1 MHRQVPVVS
10 ADGQEDAV
18 SRRRGEAVANPATP
32 AVSMGAHG
40 PGPEPPL
47 LPRGAALR
55 DMAVARKLA
64 LIVVLFVMVVVG
76 LVALGKF
83 SSDIHSGVRAYVA
96 GEGHWA
102 KAHRDALQHLKRYL
116 ETRSPADFQAYER
129 ALLVNLG
136 DQQARLE
143 LEKPMPDMALARAGF
158 LAGRNHP
165 DDVDSL
171 IWLFRSFRDL
181 SYLDRAIT
189 LWAEGDRLIGEM
201 SGLAQV
207 LRAEVEGRGDPARI
221 AALAAEI
228 DQVHERILPL
238 EDAFSATLGE
248 ASRWIANLLFVV
260 LLATAGLMLTLGL
273 LGANYLM
280 QRINRQIASLREAA
294 LRVAN
299 DDFEHDAEVSSADDL
314 GRLAVTFNA
323 MLARLRTHREEL
335 EAGAGELQQATAAA
349 QAMALKAE
357 TASQAKSQF
366 MATMSHEIRT
376 PMNGVLGMTELLL
389 GTDLDARQ
397 RRFAQAVYRSGESL
411 LDIINDILDFSKIEA
426 GKLEL
431 APTDFRPRALVEDV
445 LELLAPRAQE
455 KALELSF
462 REQPGLPRVLH
473 GDALRL
479 RQVLTNLVSNA
490 IKFTEHGEVVV
501 DLRRVGAAPAD
512 EDAAPPSRW
521 VEFCVRDTGIGIA
534 SEALPRLFTAFTQAS
549 SGMARRYGGTGLGLA
564 ISRQLVELMG
574 GSISV
579 DSRPG
584 LGSTFSVR
592 LPLAAAEVDFGTQ
605 PADLAPLPGL
615 RVLVVDDNE
624 TNRTVMANLLGH
636 WGMGVVTARDGVDA
650 LERLQAELAAGRRF
664 DVALVDMEMPR
675 MDGLQLARRLA
686 SDPAY
691 TDLKLI
697 MLSSVSAPD
706 EARRAQ
712 AAGFQRFVHKPVRQ
726 AELRQAILGV
736 SSGGPTAGGLTARID
751 AHILVVEDNP
761 VNQEVIAQ
769 MLRQFGCRVQLA
781 ASALEGLR
789 ALCQQRFDLV
799 MMDIQMPG
807 MDGVEALGW
816 FRRGPGERFAF
827 VTPPHTPVVAV
838 TANALD
844 GDRERFLG
852 LGFDDYL
859 SKPFRQSQ
867 LLHMLS
873 DRLSSGPA
881 PAGGSP
887 APAGGSPAPAGG
899 GATPAG
905 GGATLAAM
913 SAAAAASASPA
924 AGALDGEALQRL
936 RDLDPTGA
944 NKLLER
950 VAQAFDSSTGRLLP
964 QLDAAHAG
972 GDLDGV
978 RHVAHTLKSSSAS
991 IGALKLSSLCADIE
1005 GMIRSND
1012 VQALGPHVAS
1022 LRDEI
1027 AIVRENLRALLGSA

>member
-1 MHRQVPVVS
+1 VAKRSVQ
-10 ADGQEDAV
+10 
-18 SRRRGEAVANPATP
+18 GEPM
-32 AVSMGAHG
+32 SIDG
-40 PGPEPPL
+40 PGPAAAPPST
-47 LPRGAALR
+47 PRRRAALR

-64 LIVVLFVMVVVG
+64 LIVVLFVVVVVG

-96 GEGHWA
+96 GEGYWA
-102 KAHRDALQHLKRYL
+102 KAHRDALQHLKRYI
-116 ETRSPADFQAYER
+116 ETRAPKDFQAYEQ

-143 LEKPMPDMALARAGF
+143 LEKPSPDLARARAGF

-171 IWLFRSFRDL
+171 IWLFRTFRDL

-189 LWAEGDRLIGEM
+189 LWAEGDRLVGEM
-201 SGLAQV
+201 SGLADA

-221 AALAAEI
+221 ASLAAEI
-228 DQVHERILPL
+228 EQVHERILPL

-248 ASRWIANLLFVV
+248 ASRWIASLLFTA
-260 LLATAGLMLTLGL
+260 LLLTAGTMLALGV
-273 LGANYLM
+273 AVASYLM
-280 QRINRQIASLREAA
+280 QRINVQIASLRAAA

-299 DDFEHDAEVSSADDL
+299 DDFEREVEVSSADDL
-314 GRLAVTFNA
+314 GRLATTFNA
-323 MLARLRTHREEL
+323 MLARLRAHREDL
-335 EAGAGELQQATAAA
+335 EAGAAELQQATAAA

-431 APTDFRPRALVEDV
+431 APIDFRPRALVEDV

-455 KALELSF
+455 KGLELSF

-479 RQVLTNLVSNA
+479 RQVLTNLVANA

-501 DLRRVGAAPAD
+501 ELRRIGSVPAGQ
-512 EDAAPPSRW
+512 EAEASRW
-521 VEFCVRDTGIGIA
+521 VEFCVRDTGIGISA
-534 SEALPRLFTAFTQAS
+534 EALPRLFTAFTQAS

-564 ISRQLVELMG
+564 ISRQLVELMDG
-574 GSISV
+574 TISV
-579 DSRPG
+579 ESRPG
-584 LGSTFSVR
+584 VGSTFSVR
-592 LPLAAAEVDFGTQ
+592 LPLAAAEAEFATQ
-605 PADLAPLPGL
+605 PADLTPLPGL

-624 TNRTVMANLLGH
+624 TNRTVLANLLGN
-636 WGMGVVTARDGVDA
+636 WGMGVATALDGVDA
-650 LERLQAELAAGRRF
+650 LERLQAEQAAGRRF
-664 DVALVDMEMPR
+664 DIALIDMEMPR
-675 MDGLQLARRLA
+675 MDGLQLARRLS
-686 SDPAY
+686 SDPAQA
-691 TDLKLI
+691 DLKLI

-706 EARRAQ
+706 EARKAQ

-736 SSGGPTAGGLTARID
+736 SSGSPAVGGLTPRMD

-781 ASALEGLR
+781 SSALEGLR

-838 TANALD
+838 TANALG

-873 DRLSSGPA
+873 DHLTPGPA
-881 PAGGSP
+881 RAPGSP
-887 APAGGSPAPAGG
+887 
-899 GATPAG
+899 
-905 GGATLAAM
+905 
-913 SAAAAASASPA
+913 AAAAAAAPASPPA
-924 AGALDGEALQRL
+924 SALDGEALQRL

-944 NKLLER
+944 NHLLER

-991 IGALKLSSLCADIE
+991 IGALKLSALCADIE
-1005 GMIRSND
+1005 GMIRSKD

-1027 AIVRENLRALLGSA
+1027 AIVRENLRALLSSA